1 MKSES
6 GFSLAMASQ
15 PLTNM
20 MCVHV
25 SKLCLGHKSDR
36 AGGKD
41 NSQADNEWTGS
52 KCGIWG
58 QGNTVERRR
67 DDLEGA

>member
-1 MKSES
+1 MRRCTKIDNYQV
-6 GFSLAMASQ
+6 GL
-15 PLTNM
+15 
-20 MCVHV
+20 HV
-25 SKLCLGHKSDR
+25 SKTSQYVLDTNLTGR
-36 AGGKD
+36 GGKD

-58 QGNTVERRR
+58 QGNTAERRR

>member
-1 MKSES
+1 MRRCTKNEKYEVC
-6 GFSLAMASQ
+6 LQ
-15 PLTNM
+15 
-20 MCVHV
+20 V
-25 SKLCLGHKSDR
+25 SKTSQYVLDTNL
-36 AGGKD
+36 AGGKG

-58 QGNTVERRR
+58 QGNTAERRR

>member
-1 MKSES
+1 MFPKYV
-6 GFSLAMASQ
+6 LDTN
-15 PLTNM
+15 LTA
-20 MCVHV
+20 
-25 SKLCLGHKSDR
+25 R
-36 AGGKD
+36 GGKD

-58 QGNTVERRR
+58 QGNTAERRR